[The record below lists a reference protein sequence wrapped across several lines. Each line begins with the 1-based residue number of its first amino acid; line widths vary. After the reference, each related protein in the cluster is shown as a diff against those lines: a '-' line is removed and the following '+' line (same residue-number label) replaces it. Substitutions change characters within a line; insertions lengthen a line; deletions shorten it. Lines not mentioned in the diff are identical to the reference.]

1 VEKNASFF
9 SQGTQRDKSKDDFHY
24 QIQNK
29 YLLQRDEIVQK
40 ISEKSERWDLI
51 IIGGGATG
59 VGAAIDASARGYS
72 TLLLEQSDFG
82 KGTSS
87 RSTKLIHGG
96 VRYLKQGN
104 ISLVLEALKERG
116 LLCQNAP
123 HLVHNVPFVVPTY
136 DWWEGT
142 FYGVGLKL
150 YDILA
155 GKYGFGNSESLSID
169 ETLERIP
176 TVETDGL
183 RGGVVYYD
191 GQFDDSRLLINMVQ
205 TADDLGAD
213 ILNYVKVT
221 SLLKQNDIITGVLA
235 KDIET
240 GNEFVLKAKAVIN
253 ATGVFSDSVRKMD
266 EENVKPIITA
276 SRGTHIVLDKSFL
289 PGNNAIMI
297 PQTSDGRILFAIPW
311 YNRVVVGTTDI
322 EVDTP
327 TLEPLATEEEIDFL
341 LTTASK
347 YLVKDPSRSDILSV
361 FSGLRPLVTID
372 DEENTAAISRE
383 HTVSISRSGLLT
395 VAGGKWTTYRKM
407 AEDTIDQAIV
417 VAQLNYKPPVTE
429 NLRLHG
435 STTNKIQNDDFAYYG
450 SDARKVRTVC
460 NDTSLN
466 KLIHPNF
473 NIKEGE
479 VVWSIRNEMARTV
492 EDFLA
497 RRTRSLFL
505 DAKASIEMA
514 PKVAKLMAKEL
525 KKNRKWVKDQID
537 SYNLIAK
544 DYLLAR

>member
-1 VEKNASFF
+1 MLN
-9 SQGTQRDKSKDDFHY
+9 RDK
-24 QIQNK
+24 
-29 YLLQRDEIVQK
+29 IVQK
-40 ISEKSERWDLI
+40 LSDKSERWDLI

-59 VGAAIDASARGYS
+59 VGSAIDASARGYKV
-72 TLLLEQSDFG
+72 LLLEQSDFG

-116 LLCQNAP
+116 LLCRNAP
-123 HLVHNVPFVVPTY
+123 HLVHNIAFVVPNY
-136 DWWEGT
+136 EWWEGT

-150 YDILA
+150 YDMLA
-155 GKYGFGNSESLSID
+155 GKYGFGKSALLSID

-176 TVETDGL
+176 TLETDGL

-213 ILNYVKVT
+213 IINYVKVT
-221 SLLKQNDIITGVLA
+221 SLIKQNDIITGVLT

-240 GNEFVLKAKAVIN
+240 GNEFELKAKAVIN

-266 EENVKPIITA
+266 EKNVKPIIKA

-289 PGNNAIMI
+289 PGDNAIMV
-297 PQTSDGRILFAIPW
+297 PNTSDGRILFAIPW
-311 YNRVVVGTTDI
+311 HNRVVVGTTDI
-322 EVDTP
+322 EVDTA
-327 TLEPLATEEEIDFL
+327 TLEPVATEDEIDFL

-361 FSGLRPLVTID
+361 FSGLRPLVTNG

-383 HTVSISRSGLLT
+383 HTVFISRSGLVT
-395 VAGGKWTTYRKM
+395 IAGGKWTTYRKM
-407 AEDTIDQAIV
+407 AEDTIDQAIE

-435 STTNKIQNDDFAYYG
+435 ATTNKIENDDFAFYG
-450 SDARKVRTVC
+450 SDAGKVEKLCT
-460 NDTSLN
+460 DESLN
-466 KLIHPNF
+466 KILHPKF
-473 NIKEGE
+473 KIREGE
-479 VVWSIRNEMARTV
+479 VVWSIRNEMARTL

-497 RRTRSLFL
+497 RRTRTLFL

-514 PKVAKLMAKEL
+514 PRVAKLMAKEL
-525 KKNRKWVKDQID
+525 KKNRKWVKGQID

-544 DYLLAR
+544 GYLAN